1 MVNSAGF
8 KFIFKFDILISDLFF
23 ITAVESIL
31 KLESRGLIFHYLNVF
46 DTEMWPGQDIKQNT
60 VNEK

>member
-23 ITAVESIL
+23 FIIVLESIL
-31 KLESRGLIFHYLNVF
+31 KLELRGLIFHYLNVF
-46 DTEMWPGQDIKQNT
+46 HTEM
-60 VNEK
+60 

>member
-46 DTEMWPGQDIKQNT
+46 HTEM
-60 VNEK
+60 